1 MLFYLNAIVDYC
13 HTVNRIHQFNLTGE
27 YVYVGY

>member
-1 MLFYLNAIVDYC
+1 MIIYLNCIVDCY

-27 YVYVGY
+27 YVIVSY